1 MNVRLAIPE
10 RTLAELNPM
19 AAHGRRQPLLSNPLE
34 CPSWVNN
41 GLSQPTAATSAFR
54 GKADEISTITD
65 IGQRMSAVGGRAD
78 VFCQGLSGPFI
89 AKRRHCD
96 VVEWEPSIASEAD
109 LGMKLGSRGFP
120 ISASLGCAPSS
131 RVRII
136 QTANYSKRVPRKSS
150 RKQKSTFEI
159 LYFTSHF

>member
-1 MNVRLAIPE
+1 
-10 RTLAELNPM
+10 M
-19 AAHGRRQPLLSNPLE
+19 A
-34 CPSWVNN
+34 
-41 GLSQPTAATSAFR
+41 
-54 GKADEISTITD
+54 
-65 IGQRMSAVGGRAD
+65 
-78 VFCQGLSGPFI
+78 CQGLSGPFI

-109 LGMKLGSRGFP
+109 LAMKLGSRGFP

-159 LYFTSHF
+159 LYFISLIFNSQNILLGCCFISSFHFSNGHSRVDAASAGEFSGLSAGPRGSLTFPEFALLVPFTCCIRLVLPKRPVRRLA